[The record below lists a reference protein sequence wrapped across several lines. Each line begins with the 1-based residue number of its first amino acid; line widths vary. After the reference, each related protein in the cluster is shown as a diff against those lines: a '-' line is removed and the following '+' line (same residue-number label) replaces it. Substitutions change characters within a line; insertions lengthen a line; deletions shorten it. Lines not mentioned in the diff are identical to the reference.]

1 LSRYLATLTGSLTLA
16 LIGSLTLASA
26 TSLAGD
32 TETSQ
37 RLPLKSRAATTAG
50 TRLSKAKPRAKKT
63 APVAARSH
71 ATGSDTTGNHAAGA
85 KQASA
90 KTPARVPLKQ
100 TSYNAVAGAAA
111 LHRRPAS
118 TRQRWSPWTEPT
130 FGDPTAGDNAAGDDP
145 VVRRAAVQ
153 ALGSYNGTAVVADP
167 ETGRILTI
175 VNQNLAETGAYQPCS
190 TIKLVVSLASLSENI
205 IDPYTPMHIT
215 RRFALSMTQAL
226 AKSNNAY
233 FARLGEELGFERVLR
248 YAKLLGLGEKA
259 GLDLPGERAGVL
271 PATVPES
278 GVGMMTSFGDGIRL
292 TALELASIVSSVANG
307 GTLYYLQYPRDEE
320 EIRNFQPRVKRYLD
334 IANLIPLVKPGM
346 EGAVEYGTA
355 RRANVE
361 QEDPLAG
368 KTGTCT
374 DTTNPG
380 VHLGWFGS
388 FDDGPKGKL
397 VVVVLLTG
405 GRGVSGPI
413 AAGIAGDLYR
423 NLAHEAYA
431 LRDHVLLSPAR
442 LVTMQSCCR

>member
-1 LSRYLATLTGSLTLA
+1 MRLPRYLAIILT
-16 LIGSLTLASA
+16 GSLTLASA
-26 TSLAGD
+26 TAFAGD
-32 TETSQ
+32 TETTQ
-37 RLPLKSRAATTAG
+37 RLLPKTTAS
-50 TRLSKAKPRAKKT
+50 TTLSKAKPHAKRT
-63 APVAARSH
+63 TPAAARSH
-71 ATGSDTTGNHAAGA
+71 ATGSHAAGA
-85 KQASA
+85 SQASA
-90 KTPARVPLKQ
+90 KTPAGTPVKQ
-100 TSYNAVAGAAA
+100 ASYTTTATAGGAAA
-111 LHRRPAS
+111 LHRKSAS

-145 VVRRAAVQ
+145 VVRRAAVE

-175 VNQNLAETGAYQPCS
+175 VNQNLAKTGAYQPCS

-205 IDPYTPMHIT
+205 IDPYSPMHIT
-215 RRFALSMTQAL
+215 RRFAMSMTQAL
-226 AKSNNAY
+226 AKSNNVY
-233 FARLGEELGFERVLR
+233 FARLGEELGFERVVR

-259 GLDLPGERAGVL
+259 GLDLDGEKAGVL
-271 PATVPES
+271 PDTVPES

-307 GTLYYLQYPRDEE
+307 GTLYYLQYPRNEE

-388 FDDGPKGKL
+388 FNDGPKGKL

-413 AAGIAGDLYR
+413 ASGIAGDLYR